1 MTVPIRVLREF
12 LLFKYSKIE
21 RMALFEREALALFYT
36 FREWYKETHY
46 NKSADGVTLKIF
58 TKWLKKCDVI
68 VVSKLNRRKR

>member
-21 RMALFEREALALFYT
+21 RMALFEREALALFFE
-36 FREWYKETHY
+36 FREWYKNVHY
-46 NKSADGVTLKIF
+46 QRSANGVTLKIF

-68 VVSKLNRRKR
+68 IVPASNRRKR